1 MFCIYIANVNR
12 GIVYVA
18 MAVHVCCKRLFQ
30 LFHLF
35 FQTMLQVFLFRCC
48 VCFTY
53 MFASVLVRMLHMFC
67 NVFLSVFGSVL
78 DAYFKCFIFLQTY
91 ITKVL
96 SRYFKIDQVYM
107 L

>member
-1 MFCIYIANVNR
+1 MNVAK
-12 GIVYVA
+12 VDQDVAYVA
-18 MAVHVCCKRLFQ
+18 MVVHVRCKCMSPM
-30 LFHLF
+30 FHLF

-53 MFASVLVRMLHMFC
+53 MFANVLVRMLHMFC